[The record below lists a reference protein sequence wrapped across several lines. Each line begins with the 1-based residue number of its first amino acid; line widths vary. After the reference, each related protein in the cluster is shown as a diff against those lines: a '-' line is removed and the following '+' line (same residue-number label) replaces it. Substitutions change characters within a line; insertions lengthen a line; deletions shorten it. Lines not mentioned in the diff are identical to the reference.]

1 MTALVTKKT
10 VMMAIK
16 EGHCDIRDVCQVDIH
31 QRPLVDEV
39 TAPVMKKVITKT
51 MQMAGRTMLATL
63 KQIRITRFFR
73 RAVKD
78 S

>member
-10 VMMAIK
+10 VTMAMK
-16 EGHCDIRDVCQVDIH
+16 EGHCDRDVCQVDIH